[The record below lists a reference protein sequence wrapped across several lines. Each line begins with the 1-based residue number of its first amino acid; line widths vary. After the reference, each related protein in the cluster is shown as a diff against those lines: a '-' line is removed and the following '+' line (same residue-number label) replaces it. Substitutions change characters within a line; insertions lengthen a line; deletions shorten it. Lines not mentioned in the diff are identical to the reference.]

1 MEKSTQIQ
9 RALAFTTLWI
19 PPARTNPEHAT
30 RIGGWRGD
38 VRKHVGKADIDR
50 YWSKWAVLPEK
61 VMACAT
67 SMQPSWE
74 VLQHFA
80 KLSDAVTVERGRE
93 LLQQAIRTP
102 KDMGRKRAMGSE
114 GVRLE
119 GVWLR
124 PRHVLQALNRC
135 GGPVKGRQGQPT
147 YYQAKG
153 KRRFKDGDD
162 RENHVRPLMS
172 RSGSG
177 TDG

>member
-30 RIGGWRGD
+30 RIDGWRGD

-50 YWSKWAVLPEK
+50 YWSKWAVPPEK

-67 SMQPSWE
+67 SMQLSWGGP
-74 VLQHFA
+74 A
-80 KLSDAVTVERGRE
+80 KFSDAVTVERGRE

-124 PRHVLQALNRC
+124 PRHVLQAPNRC

-147 YYQAKG
+147 YYQAMG

-162 RENHVRPLMS
+162 SENHVRPSMS